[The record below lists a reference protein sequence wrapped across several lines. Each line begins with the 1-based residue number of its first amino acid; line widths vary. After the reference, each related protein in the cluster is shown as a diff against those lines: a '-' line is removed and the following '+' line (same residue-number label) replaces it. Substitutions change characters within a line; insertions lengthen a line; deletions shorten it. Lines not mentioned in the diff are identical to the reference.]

1 MQRTLLVTTGGT
13 LAIGACVV
21 ATALASGQYTP
32 NSTGI
37 DVGYPNCSQKMTG
50 GFRVVG
56 VNDGLNYS
64 TNPCIT
70 TEAAGA
76 ANLSLSANTGWYAQS
91 SHVTATSPRTCLK
104 SDANCLA
111 YNYGYNAGL
120 YAYAAATSAGVSAVT
135 WWLDVETANSWNTN
149 TTQNQNS
156 LQGERDALIARGA
169 TTVGVYS
176 TTAQWKSITNGWLN
190 NWPSW
195 GATTFTSASAAH
207 TYCTGH
213 QFTGGPSVLM
223 QYQTAPITLDQDV
236 AC

>member
-1 MQRTLLVTTGGT
+1 MQRTFLVTAGGA

-32 NSTGI
+32 NSTGT
-37 DVGYPNCSQKMTG
+37 DVGYPNCSQKMTA

-56 VNDGLNYS
+56 VNDGLSYS
-64 TNPCIT
+64 TNPCIK

-76 ANLSLSANTGWYAQS
+76 ANLSLYANTGWYAQS
-91 SHVTATSPRTCLK
+91 SHVTATSPRTCQK

-120 YAYAAATSAGVSAVT
+120 YAYAAATSAGVSALT

-156 LQGERDALIARGA
+156 LQGERDALIAKGA
-169 TTVGVYS
+169 SSVGVYS
-176 TTAQWKSITNGWLN
+176 TTAQWTSITGSWIN

-195 GATTFTSASAAH
+195 GATTFTSASSAH
-207 TYCTGH
+207 TFCTGH
-213 QFTGGPSVLM
+213 QFTGGTSVLM
-223 QYQTAPITLDQDV
+223 QYQSSPVTLDQDV